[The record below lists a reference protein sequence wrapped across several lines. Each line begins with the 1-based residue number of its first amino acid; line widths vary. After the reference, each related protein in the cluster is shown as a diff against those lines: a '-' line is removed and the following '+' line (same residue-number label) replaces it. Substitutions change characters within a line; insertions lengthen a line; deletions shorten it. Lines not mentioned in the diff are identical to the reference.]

1 MMRIAGRLS
10 VLVVLIGIVALLS
23 GCASKG
29 YVDKQIEA
37 ERARTDAAFDQL
49 RSDVQSNKDQ
59 LAKLQSLSMEME
71 KNVDKAI
78 NEARGFEDYVVVW
91 EGTIYFDFNSYQ
103 LKAEAITILDEAGD
117 NMTTRPTSVM
127 EIDGFTDPQGS
138 ADYNIELGDKRANA
152 AKYYLADKFGV
163 NLFRLYLLSYGERKA
178 VTMSED
184 ASASY
189 AKQRRV
195 HLKLWDK
202 P

>member
-1 MMRIAGRLS
+1 M
-10 VLVVLIGIVALLS
+10 
-23 GCASKG
+23 
-29 YVDKQIEA
+29 
-37 ERARTDAAFDQL
+37 
-49 RSDVQSNKDQ
+49 RSDVQANKDQ
-59 LAKLQSLSMEME
+59 LASLQSLSRELE
-71 KNVDKAI
+71 QNVDKAI

-91 EGTIYFDFNSYQ
+91 EGTVYFEFNSYQ

-127 EIDGFTDPQGS
+127 EINGYTDPQGD
-138 ADYNIELGDKRANA
+138 ADYNIGLGEKRANS

-163 NLFRLYLLSYGERKA
+163 TLFRLHILSYGERKA
-178 VTMSED
+178 ATMTED